1 MTFKELHDEVVV
13 SHDNINSIQVQLY
26 KEKAKKKNKSQDNI
40 EWLQGELYKEKAK
53 EKRLEDALIAVSEK
67 ARNNN

>member
-1 MTFKELHDEVVV
+1 MTFKELHDEVVA

-53 EKRLEDALIAVSEK
+53 KRLEDALIVVSEK

>member
-26 KEKAKKKNKSQDNI
+26 KEKAKKKNK
-40 EWLQGELYKEKAK
+40 
-53 EKRLEDALIAVSEK
+53 
-67 ARNNN
+67 ARIILSGFRESSTRRRQRRRDLKMHSLL